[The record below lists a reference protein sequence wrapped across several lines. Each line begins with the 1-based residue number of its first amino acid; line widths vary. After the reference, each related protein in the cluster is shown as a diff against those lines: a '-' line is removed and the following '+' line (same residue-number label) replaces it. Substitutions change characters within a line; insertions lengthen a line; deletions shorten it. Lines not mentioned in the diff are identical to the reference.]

1 MVLQGVPLKLTP
13 LNFLSV
19 RPNSKTR
26 GKKLRVSDF
35 VKGWGLR
42 KFMGGSTLAE
52 HPVEGF

>member
-42 KFMGGSTLAE
+42 IFMGEFCG
-52 HPVEGF
+52 PI